1 MIRSSAGQATVEY
14 ILIFAFMAMIGIG
27 MVKGIGTALSTS
39 IKSLS
44 FVLSQELSTGVCKK
58 RCIYSG
64 YKNEVNQ

>member
-14 ILIFAFMAMIGIG
+14 ILIFAFMAMIAIG

-44 FVLSQELSTGVCKK
+44 FTLSQELSSGVCSK
-58 RCIYSG
+58 RCMYSG
-64 YKNEVNQ
+64 YQNEVDN